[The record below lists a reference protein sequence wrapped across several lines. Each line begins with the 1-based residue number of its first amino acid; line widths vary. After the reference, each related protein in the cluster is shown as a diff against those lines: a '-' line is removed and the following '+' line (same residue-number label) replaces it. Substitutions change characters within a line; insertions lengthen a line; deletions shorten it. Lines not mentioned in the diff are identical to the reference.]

1 MYTILYIALCIMY
14 HVLRIILCIILRI
27 MCIICIIYY
36 SLYSLLYIL
45 YILFKTHGPAYIL
58 YKIIYIYIYFK
69 TKSIVRPLK
78 TPKKLQEDPRS
89 LPSAAGHSRAGGASL
104 SPLQIC
110 II

>member
-1 MYTILYIALCIMY
+1 MYYVLYYAFYYELCVLYALYIIVSTLYYIY
-14 HVLRIILCIILRI
+14 HIF
-27 MCIICIIYY
+27 Y
-36 SLYSLLYIL
+36 SKPMAQPTFYI
-45 YILFKTHGPAYIL
+45 K
-58 YKIIYIYIYFK
+58 KKNIYIYFK
-69 TKSIVRPLK
+69 TKPTVRPLK